1 MGRLRFLNFASRS
14 DATDPEMVLENQLFQ
29 GKITLE
35 LEGLDGLFLKFY
47 GDRPINLETT
57 GSYVEE
63 RLI

>member
-1 MGRLRFLNFASRS
+1 
-14 DATDPEMVLENQLFQ
+14 MVLENQLFQ

>member
-1 MGRLRFLNFASRS
+1 
-14 DATDPEMVLENQLFQ
+14 MVLENQLFQ

-47 GDRPINLETT
+47 GVTKNRPINLETT

-63 RLI
+63 RRIELCKIK